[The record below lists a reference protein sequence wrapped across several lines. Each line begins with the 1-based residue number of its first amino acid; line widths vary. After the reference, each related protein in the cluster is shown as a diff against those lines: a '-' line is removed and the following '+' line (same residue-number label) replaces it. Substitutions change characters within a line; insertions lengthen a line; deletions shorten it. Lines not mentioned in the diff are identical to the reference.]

1 MRARVLLNCTMW
13 DDCSDKISGSAN
25 QVSVFQITIF
35 LLYITAGVFFAMNRI
50 SRVESM
56 HSTFLWVAALCGITG
71 LLWHAWMLW
80 LVILVPEG
88 IALSIG
94 NAASFIGL
102 QLALIAIIGAAES
115 RLRGLAAGL
124 LVLAALASLMTGGDA
139 PTGVAEPT
147 TLQIKLHIMI
157 SLFAYGLLTVGAIVA
172 VYGLI
177 QDKRLRSRKLSSV
190 NQLFAPLETTERLL
204 FGITSAGFLFLLVA
218 VSSGFAFVENLFAQ
232 HLIHKTALSLLALLL
247 FGILL
252 AGRRFAGWRGR
263 RAIYLY
269 LWGFLILCL
278 AYFGSRYVLE
288 EILGRSWS

>member
-13 DDCSDKISGSAN
+13 DDCLDKISGSAN

-35 LLYITAGVFFAMNRI
+35 LLYITAGAFFALTRI

-56 HSTFLWVAALCGITG
+56 HSTLLWVASLCGITG

-102 QLALIAIIGAAES
+102 QLALIAIIGTAES
-115 RLRGLAAGL
+115 KLRGLAAGL
-124 LVLAALASLMTGGDA
+124 LILAALASLMTGGEA
-139 PTGVAEPT
+139 PAGVAEPT

-177 QDKRLRSRKLSSV
+177 QDRRLRSGKLSSI